1 MRRLGRREVG
11 EDKSHV
17 TDTKTEG
24 KNMINATKKGKNRG
38 HSDSQAGTISASKK
52 VMWAPHNERNVLMS
66 VDWKG

>member
-1 MRRLGRREVG
+1 MSQTPKQKGKY
-11 EDKSHV
+11 DKCH
-17 TDTKTEG
+17 
-24 KNMINATKKGKNRG
+24 KKGKNRG